1 MTRTSSSECM
11 KSNFTNLRI
20 PEMRGLFWMRPGSN
34 HSRVL
39 DQFYQD
45 LKHFK
50 SITVYRPNI
59 VKLFPNFK
67 QQKYILYITVLVTWC
82 CPTISLQCLIWGCQP
97 KKKGIQKSSGNDEC
111 PCLNQWI
118 WRDNLGWHRVTTLP
132 NCRGTKWQS
141 QTHSLDMHP
150 LWAPW
155 WDGFLEIQM
164 GSNGS
169 STWGWCGE
177 QLLWYLGL
185 KITLEL
191 ICASSIYIG
200 LRWHTSWL
208 FNVPL
213 MYSASQNF
221 SAVNNPVIPLS
232 QF

>member
-59 VKLFPNFK
+59 VKLFPNFN

-97 KKKGIQKSSGNDEC
+97 KNKGILKSSGNDEC

-118 WRDNLGWHRVTTLP
+118 WRDNLGWHSHTTLP

-164 GSNGS
+164 GSNGV
-169 STWGWCGE
+169 
-177 QLLWYLGL
+177 QYLRLVSGT
-185 KITLEL
+185 TLM
-191 ICASSIYIG
+191 ISG
-200 LRWHTSWL
+200 
-208 FNVPL
+208 P
-213 MYSASQNF
+213 
-221 SAVNNPVIPLS
+221 
-232 QF
+232 